1 MPPSASSNLLLAS
14 CLLNVALAAA
24 KLVAA
29 ALTGSGAVLAEFI
42 HSVAAATSQFLALIA
57 IRQAMAGPDRPY
69 ALADL
74 RFWSLVAPILIYSL
88 GAGVALNEGTAWL
101 QAPRVLSELPTGLII
116 LAVILALQAVLAVAI
131 WRHADP
137 ADPVD
142 RPLLLTLRIES
153 IAAVAGPGAALAGLA
168 AAYVFGTVESDAL
181 SAVVVGLIMGGV
193 AAMTA
198 LETRSLLRGAD
209 AAEPV
214 LMHAAAT
221 GPADAEAAAPE
232 PAPAREPEAK
242 ARAAPLPPKNHPPP
256 RHGKRK
262 RR

>member
-1 MPPSASSNLLLAS
+1 MPPSTSSNLLLAS

-57 IRQAMAGPDRPY
+57 MRRAVAGPGRPHS
-69 ALADL
+69 LADL
-74 RFWSLVAPILIYSL
+74 RFWALVVPILIYSL

-101 QAPRVLSELPTGLII
+101 QAPRVLSELPTGLLI
-116 LAVILALQAVLAVAI
+116 LTAILALQAVLTIAI
-131 WRHADP
+131 WRHAPP
-137 ADPVD
+137 AEPVGH
-142 RPLLLTLRIES
+142 PLFLTLRIEN
-153 IAAVAGPGAALAGLA
+153 IAAVAGLSVALAGLA

-198 LETRSLLRGAD
+198 LETRALLRRGGAEALAQTRMLVVGRADGDAD
-209 AAEPV
+209 A
-214 LMHAAAT
+214 
-221 GPADAEAAAPE
+221 PE
-232 PAPAREPEAK
+232 TAQDRQPEAK
-242 ARAAPLPPKNHPPP
+242 PRATSAPPKNHPPP

-262 RR
+262 RG

>member
-1 MPPSASSNLLLAS
+1 MPPSAPSNLLLAS

-42 HSVAAATSQFLALIA
+42 HSVAGATSQFLALIA
-57 IRQAMAGPDRPY
+57 MRQVTAGPDRPH

-74 RFWSLVAPILIYSL
+74 RFWSLVVPILIYSL

-101 QAPRVLSELPTGLII
+101 QAPRVLSELPTGLAI
-116 LAVILALQAVLAVAI
+116 LTSILALQAVLAITI
-131 WRHADP
+131 WRRPHPAEP
-137 ADPVD
+137 ADGPA
-142 RPLLLTLRIES
+142 LLTLRIES
-153 IAAVAGPGAALAGLA
+153 AAAVAGLCAALAGLA
-168 AAYVFGTVESDAL
+168 AAHVFGTAESDAL
-181 SAVVVGLIMGGV
+181 SAVVVGMIMGGV

-198 LETRSLLRGAD
+198 LETRTMLRRGEGAEL
-209 AAEPV
+209 AQTRMLAV
-214 LMHAAAT
+214 R
-221 GPADAEAAAPE
+221 PADGEAGAPQ
-232 PAPAREPEAK
+232 PDQDRRPEAK
-242 ARAAPLPPKNHPPP
+242 ARAASGPPKNHPPP